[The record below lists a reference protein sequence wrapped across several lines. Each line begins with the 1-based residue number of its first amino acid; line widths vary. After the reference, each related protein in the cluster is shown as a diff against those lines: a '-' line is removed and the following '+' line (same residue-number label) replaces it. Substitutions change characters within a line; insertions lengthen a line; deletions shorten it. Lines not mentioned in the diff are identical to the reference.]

1 MHQQP
6 TINAVWGRFAQLLE
20 SHAPAMVGHIRP
32 PATASAIAEAE
43 QRLLVVFPAELRQ
56 LFLLA
61 DGFAEGAY
69 LLRDDYRILPLGV
82 LVEASLALVG
92 VPIPMDALALQV
104 TAPQQVIRLL
114 FARAKADN
122 PDVEQV
128 SLRLRSRLKP
138 PSVEIWF
145 REGGIHDWEE
155 VVETSESLTEWLDE
169 CLEYY
174 RKFERESSR
183 DSSGR

>member
-1 MHQQP
+1 MQ
-6 TINAVWGRFAQLLE
+6 T
-20 SHAPAMVGHIRP
+20 S
-32 PATASAIAEAE
+32 
-43 QRLLVVFPAELRQ
+43 
-56 LFLLA
+56 
-61 DGFAEGAY
+61 
-69 LLRDDYRILPLGV
+69 ILPLGE

-104 TAPQQVIRLL
+104 TVPKKVIRLL
-114 FARAKADN
+114 FARAKADH

-128 SLRLRSRLKP
+128 SVRLRSKLKP

-155 VVETSESLTEWLDE
+155 VVETGNTVTEWLDE

-174 RKFERESSR
+174 
-183 DSSGR
+183 G